1 MVSYAAFSDTIFQR
15 LYFLLKKSV
24 SLYRKYAEIQGFN
37 TNMTTTSLD
46 KSKIRFLLLEGV
58 HGSAVETLKKAGYT
72 NIEYL
77 KTSLAQNELIEK
89 IADAHFVGIR
99 SRTQLTSEVFDAA
112 KKLIAVGCF
121 CIGTNQV
128 DLKAATKKGVAVFN
142 APFSNT
148 RSVAELVLAE
158 AILLLRGVP
167 QKSAMAHRGEW
178 LKSATNSFE
187 IRGKSIGIVGYGS
200 IGSQLSVLAEGLGMK
215 VYFYDVITKLPLGNA
230 TQIDNI
236 EELLRTVDIVSL
248 HVPETA
254 ATQDMMAAK
263 QFELMKQGSILINA
277 ARGTVIDIDALC
289 DALKSK
295 KLLGAAIDV
304 FPTEPKSNIEEFI
317 SPLREFDNVILTP
330 HVGGSTMEAQANIGF
345 EVGEKLATYSDTGT
359 SITSVNFPEVAL
371 TAHPDNH
378 RLLHIHQNIPG
389 VMSEINR
396 VLSEN
401 NINICGQYL
410 QTNEDVGYVVID
422 VNKECSELA
431 QEKIKAVAGTIR
443 CRVLF

>member
-1 MVSYAAFSDTIFQR
+1 
-15 LYFLLKKSV
+15 
-24 SLYRKYAEIQGFN
+24 
-37 TNMTTTSLD
+37 MTTTSLD

-58 HGSAVETLKKAGYT
+58 HESAVETLKKAGYT

-77 KTSLAQNELIEK
+77 KTSLAQDELIEK

-142 APFSNT
+142 APYSNT

-167 QKSAMAHRGEW
+167 EKSAMAHRGEW

-215 VYFYDVITKLPLGNA
+215 VYFYDVVTKLPLGNA
-230 TQIDNI
+230 TQVDSI
-236 EELLRTVDIVSL
+236 ESLLSTVDIVSL
-248 HVPETA
+248 HVPETP
-254 ATQDMMAAK
+254 ATQDMMSAK

-304 FPTEPKSNIEEFI
+304 FPTEPKSNKEEFL

-371 TAHPDNH
+371 PAHPENH

-410 QTNEDVGYVVID
+410 QTNEGVGYVVVD
-422 VNKECSELA
+422 VNKEYSELA
-431 QEKIKAVAGTIR
+431 QEKLKAVTGTIR